1 MYKIRSILNDK
12 KILKNMWD
20 EIIKTIVYLFNQSCH
35 YQHKI
40 SYEMIKSK
48 KSDLSYLRIIES
60 TTWVHILKKKI
71 KKLDDQSW
79 TSIHV
84 SYEDENQYR
93 IYDSRIDKIHIVRNV
108 KFDEMTSRLYQFDEN
123 NDSDDDFWTH
133 EDDKLLNS
141 NFEIENSGISSKWR
155 PKLKTTE
162 NRVES
167 TDLSQDLNTVR
178 AVVLINDFINALNQ
192 MMKILNLDAENHPE
206 NFSENFSVDDD
217 QTNEKIQSQ
226 TSRRL
231 DRERKAS
238 KLAERIIQY
247 DLRKK
252 MLRANVIV
260 KNKFVYKK
268 ILKCYTHMIKVLI
281 TLINSEDHSNDQS
294 DESQTLNEAMQ
305 RSDWS
310 TWKVVMRTEFNSL
323 VENQIWN
330 LTKRFNIKQN
340 VIIERWIFRLK
351 RDRDDNLLRYKV
363 RCVIHNFK

>member
-1 MYKIRSILNDK
+1 
-12 KILKNMWD
+12 
-20 EIIKTIVYLFNQSCH
+20 
-35 YQHKI
+35 
-40 SYEMIKSK
+40 
-48 KSDLSYLRIIES
+48 
-60 TTWVHILKKKI
+60 
-71 KKLDDQSW
+71 
-79 TSIHV
+79 
-84 SYEDENQYR
+84 
-93 IYDSRIDKIHIVRNV
+93 
-108 KFDEMTSRLYQFDEN
+108 
-123 NDSDDDFWTH
+123 
-133 EDDKLLNS
+133 
-141 NFEIENSGISSKWR
+141 
-155 PKLKTTE
+155 
-162 NRVES
+162 
-167 TDLSQDLNTVR
+167 VR

-305 RSDWS
+305 RSD
-310 TWKVVMRTEFNSL
+310 
-323 VENQIWN
+323 
-330 LTKRFNIKQN
+330 
-340 VIIERWIFRLK
+340 
-351 RDRDDNLLRYKV
+351 
-363 RCVIHNFK
+363 